1 MKIYCIELE
10 RGGIGEEDLTLHHG
24 FEKEPT
30 KQEVLDYIM
39 SQDIGF
45 DEKYCEFNFYHVADE
60 AKGKTALIPTLQL
73 TPFEQ
78 TKENLIA
85 LASDYKNMVVTKDN
99 MKEANEARLVL
110 YRKRIEIQNVAKA
123 NRKTIKEFLKNNN
136 DATEEEL
143 IGTIE
148 PTELALEAKIK
159 AIKDAIAEEER
170 IEATRIAKH
179 KATLDNISNETV
191 KATNSIDMLY
201 LKAINDTVLTDL
213 EEFTAEGEQLLS
225 ALKETAKNRLELLEF
240 QAKKKADE
248 EAEAKRIADEE
259 KAQQEAE
266 LAEKRLRKAIED
278 PFSREGSV
286 ELDIKKLEAAELAVI
301 EDAKFDGSKHD
312 WIKNE
317 EVAFHPP
324 TPSEAF
330 EPIEAPKLSPL
341 KTVPIGAVSGT
352 TPDGFSPKF
361 KKEDDK
367 DKLRSLSVWIKDV
380 DIPNFY
386 SDTAIKHGE
395 YIQNMLSKLSEQ
407 TLKVAEKL

>member
-1 MKIYCIELE
+1 METTE
-10 RGGIGEEDLTLHHG
+10 
-24 FEKEPT
+24 
-30 KQEVLDYIM
+30 KQE
-39 SQDIGF
+39 
-45 DEKYCEFNFYHVADE
+45 
-60 AKGKTALIPTLQL
+60 TALTPTLQL

-159 AIKDAIAEEER
+159 TIKDAIAEEER

-179 KATLDNISNETV
+179 KAALDNISNETV

-213 EEFTAEGEQLLS
+213 EEFQAEGEQLLS

-240 QAKKKADE
+240 QAKKKAEQDAYE
-248 EAEAKRIADEE
+248 LQIAREE
-259 KAQQEAE
+259 KAKKDLEEKEAQKGFDMLGPTQTIMEVATKMQEE
-266 LAEKRLRKAIED
+266 
-278 PFSREGSV
+278 
-286 ELDIKKLEAAELAVI
+286 VI
-301 EDAKFDGSKHD
+301 ETVSK
-312 WIKNE
+312 INE
-317 EVAFHPP
+317 VIDN
-324 TPSEAF
+324 S
-330 EPIEAPKLSPL
+330 PKLSPL
-341 KTVPIGAVSGT
+341 KTVPIGAVSEQKPIINDKQILEFISNKLTNLSQDIIGI
-352 TPDGFSPKF
+352 PCIG
-361 KKEDDK
+361 KKAVEHK
-367 DKLRSLSVWIKDV
+367 
-380 DIPNFY
+380 NFLV
-386 SDTAIKHGE
+386 
-395 YIQNMLSKLSEQ
+395 NMLSKLSEQ

>member
-1 MKIYCIELE
+1 METTE
-10 RGGIGEEDLTLHHG
+10 
-24 FEKEPT
+24 
-30 KQEVLDYIM
+30 KQE
-39 SQDIGF
+39 
-45 DEKYCEFNFYHVADE
+45 
-60 AKGKTALIPTLQL
+60 TALIPTLQL

-159 AIKDAIAEEER
+159 AIKDAIDEEER
-170 IEATRIAKH
+170 IEAARIAKH
-179 KATLDNISNETV
+179 KAALDNISNETV
-191 KATNSIDMLY
+191 KAINSIDMLY
-201 LKAINDTVLTDL
+201 LKALNDTVLTDL

-240 QAKKKADE
+240 QAKKKAEQDAYE
-248 EAEAKRIADEE
+248 LQIAREE
-259 KAQQEAE
+259 KAKKDLEEKEAQKGFDM
-266 LAEKRLRKAIED
+266 AEPPTLIEVI
-278 PFSREGSV
+278 G
-286 ELDIKKLEAAELAVI
+286 KLEEQIFETNVKIDVAIAE
-301 EDAKFDGSKHD
+301 SQ
-312 WIKNE
+312 
-317 EVAFHPP
+317 
-324 TPSEAF
+324 
-330 EPIEAPKLSPL
+330 KLSPL

-380 DIPNFY
+380 DIPNFS

-395 YIQNMLSKLSEQ
+395 YLKNMLSKLSEQ

>member
-1 MKIYCIELE
+1 MKIYCIEIE

-45 DEKYCEFNFYHVADE
+45 DEEYCEFNFYHVADE

-110 YRKRIEIQNVAKA
+110 YRKRIEIQNVATA

-159 AIKDAIAEEER
+159 TVKDAIAEEER
-170 IEATRIAKH
+170 IENERVLKLRAV
-179 KATLDNISNETV
+179 LDNLRDETI
-191 KATNSIDMLY
+191 KATNSNDTAY
-201 LKAINDTVLTDL
+201 LKTMIEATVIIDLQELT
-213 EEFTAEGEQLLS
+213 EVGESLLLT
-225 ALKETAKNRLELLEF
+225 LKETAKNRLELLEF

-248 EAEAKRIADEE
+248 EAELARIAAEE
-259 KAQQEAE
+259 KVKKEAE
-266 LAEKRLRKAIED
+266 EK
-278 PFSREGSV
+278 V
-286 ELDIKKLEAAELAVI
+286 LDIDAVNDNLLAHRTYSETLLANTANNIDSAILEGISGAP
-301 EDAKFDGSKHD
+301 FD
-312 WIKNE
+312 
-317 EVAFHPP
+317 
-324 TPSEAF
+324 
-330 EPIEAPKLSPL
+330 EPIEAPKLSPM
-341 KTVPIGAVSGT
+341 KTVPIGACSENPLVATNIPLPTDKELLIRMATS
-352 TPDGFSPKF
+352 FSNVLLPICEEKQGIQH
-361 KKEDDK
+361 
-367 DKLRSLSVWIKDV
+367 V
-380 DIPNFY
+380 
-386 SDTAIKHGE
+386 E
-395 YIQNMLSKLSEQ
+395 YVKNMLSKLSEQ

>member
-1 MKIYCIELE
+1 METTE
-10 RGGIGEEDLTLHHG
+10 
-24 FEKEPT
+24 
-30 KQEVLDYIM
+30 KQE
-39 SQDIGF
+39 
-45 DEKYCEFNFYHVADE
+45 
-60 AKGKTALIPTLQL
+60 TALIPTLQL

-170 IEATRIAKH
+170 IEAARIAKH
-179 KATLDNISNETV
+179 RSTLDNISNETV
-191 KATNSIDMLY
+191 KAINSIDMLY
-201 LKAINDTVLTDL
+201 LKAINDTVLADL

-240 QAKKKADE
+240 QAKKKAEQDAYE
-248 EAEAKRIADEE
+248 LQIAREE
-259 KAQQEAE
+259 KAKKEAE
-266 LAEKRLRKAIED
+266 EKKFQGGNQKNIEEVGAEMVPILKTI
-278 PFSREGSV
+278 
-286 ELDIKKLEAAELAVI
+286 
-301 EDAKFDGSKHD
+301 
-312 WIKNE
+312 E
-317 EVAFHPP
+317 EVAFYPP
-324 TPSEAF
+324 TPSEVF

-341 KTVPIGAVSGT
+341 KTVPIGAVSEQAT
-352 TPDGFSPKF
+352 KITDFYKLKHLAEELTRIDCSQCES
-361 KKEDDK
+361 KEAK
-367 DKLRSLSVWIKDV
+367 QHV
-380 DIPNFY
+380 
-386 SDTAIKHGE
+386 E
-395 YIQNMLSKLSEQ
+395 YVKNMLSKLSEQ

>member
-1 MKIYCIELE
+1 MENTE
-10 RGGIGEEDLTLHHG
+10 N
-24 FEKEPT
+24 KE
-30 KQEVLDYIM
+30 
-39 SQDIGF
+39 
-45 DEKYCEFNFYHVADE
+45 
-60 AKGKTALIPTLQL
+60 TALIPTLQL

-159 AIKDAIAEEER
+159 AIKDAIDEEER
-170 IEATRIAKH
+170 IEAARIAKH
-179 KATLDNISNETV
+179 KAALYSISNETV
-191 KATNSIDMLY
+191 KAINSIDMFY
-201 LKAINDTVLTDL
+201 LKAINDTVLADL

-240 QAKKKADE
+240 QAKKKAEQDAYE
-248 EAEAKRIADEE
+248 LQIAREE
-259 KAQQEAE
+259 KAKKEAE
-266 LAEKRLRKAIED
+266 EK
-278 PFSREGSV
+278 
-286 ELDIKKLEAAELAVI
+286 EAQKDCDMVGPSQTIMEVATKMQEEVI
-301 EDAKFDGSKHD
+301 ETVSK
-312 WIKNE
+312 INE
-317 EVAFHPP
+317 VIDN
-324 TPSEAF
+324 S
-330 EPIEAPKLSPL
+330 PKLSPL
-341 KTVPIGAVSGT
+341 KTVPIGAVSEQI
-352 TPDGFSPKF
+352 PSGFMPKF
-361 KKEDDK
+361 KQEDDK

-380 DIPNFY
+380 AIPNFY